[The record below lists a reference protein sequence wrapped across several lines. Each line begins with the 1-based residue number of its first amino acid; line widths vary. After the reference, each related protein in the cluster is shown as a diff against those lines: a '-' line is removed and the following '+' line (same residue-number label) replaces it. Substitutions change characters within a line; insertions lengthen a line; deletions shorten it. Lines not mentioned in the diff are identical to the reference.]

1 MILHSTRVYRSE
13 DSQRFVRSRSKANR
27 ITLHVYVQVWL
38 LHESLDSSKISRYPL
53 HRAIRT
59 FLVERALWGINVF
72 LHRGTYVVIIR
83 GHSFVNSSVEQRRR
97 RRRQRW
103 RREEQWKKNEMRW
116 SVWSRV
122 RAQCN
127 RITDLDHL
135 TSPSGIEERRFR
147 ERTRSHDYI
156 PPFSTLFGIFIAIIH
171 IIHTAFFSDLPIQGG
186 RQRQTT
192 SVILSGDVFS
202 RSRFENSLRVAIV
215 LRDLLLELKSTNL
228 FGLTRSK
235 GRWNVPRRK
244 RSVSRKLRF

>member
-1 MILHSTRVYRSE
+1 MIITREPRLFE
-13 DSQRFVRSRSKANR
+13 N
-27 ITLHVYVQVWL
+27 L
-38 LHESLDSSKISRYPL
+38 SLSIAQS
-53 HRAIRT
+53 
-59 FLVERALWGINVF
+59 N
-72 LHRGTYVVIIR
+72 TYVFSWKSTLGNQRIPASRHIR
-83 GHSFVNSSVEQRRR
+83 SDYSWSQFFVNSSVEQRRR

-156 PPFSTLFGIFIAIIH
+156 PPFSTLSGIFIAIIH